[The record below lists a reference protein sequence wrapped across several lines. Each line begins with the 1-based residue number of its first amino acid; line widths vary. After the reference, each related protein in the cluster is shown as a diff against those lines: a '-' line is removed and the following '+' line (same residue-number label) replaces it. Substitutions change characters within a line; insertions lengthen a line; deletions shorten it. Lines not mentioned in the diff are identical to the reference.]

1 MIARH
6 VKSLLEVMHAV
17 VSTFAFTLES
27 NLINVSIV
35 EKTTVFSSLTEHLR
49 THTGER
55 PYECKEC
62 GKAYKR
68 CYLLTE
74 HVKTHTGE
82 KSFECKVC
90 GKFFGNS
97 SCLNKHIRIH
107 TGLKP
112 YKCTYCGK
120 DFTVSLA

>member
-1 MIARH
+1 MEFRLTATPG
-6 VKSLLEVMHAV
+6 SGLDLG
-17 VSTFAFTLES
+17 
-27 NLINVSIV
+27 
-35 EKTTVFSSLTEHLR
+35 KTQAALALWDPACRVRTGSVR
-49 THTGER
+49 THTGEK

-90 GKFFGNS
+90 GKLFGNS
-97 SCLNKHIRIH
+97 SCLNKHSNSH
-107 TGLKP
+107 GDKTL
-112 YKCTYCGK
+112 
-120 DFTVSLA
+120 